1 MMRIALLI
9 PALVASASIAHGASP
24 AESPVAG
31 RYQLGGT
38 DRDGLI
44 LLDTATGRTWKYSRD
59 ARIGDQEPVWMPLR
73 FPEQAAPAAAAPT
86 SKPDPS
92 PKASTPAASPEESTS
107 PSWFTPGPY
116 EGRRPG
122 AR

>member
-1 MMRIALLI
+1 MKRTSLLFAAI
-9 PALVASASIAHGASP
+9 LASASIAHAASP
-24 AESPVAG
+24 AGSPMVG

-59 ARIGDQEPVWMPLR
+59 ARLGDQKPVWMPLQ
-73 FPEQAAPAAAAPT
+73 FPEQTAPAAAAST

-92 PKASTPAASPEESTS
+92 PEASAPAASPEKSTS

-116 EGRRPG
+116 HERRPG
-122 AR
+122 GK